1 MYIHENDQNKPQ
13 HSITRAKEAL
23 GTNLQVTRARVS
35 PGDSLTLSTSLI
47 EGQTSPPIILDP
59 ELAILIPP
67 LSVQELEG
75 LQRSLRTEGCRDPLV
90 VWKEHFILVDGYQRY
105 AICSS
110 YQIPYRVVELAFGDR
125 QEVKAWII
133 ANQLSK
139 RNLTPEA
146 VSYLRGTW
154 YELNKRAHGGARFS
168 SAHFEHLKTSEELA
182 KRFKTSSA
190 TIRRDA
196 QFAWAV
202 DRIAQAA
209 GDFAKIAILTRSKRL
224 SKKEVISLAHTAK
237 RNPQSVRDFF
247 QSSQQLQNLSPSY
260 FKPALHIQLKPGG
273 LVEVS
278 APEDA
283 KIDGRTGRVHK
294 VGEKT
299 AEVWLRDIQTMT
311 MQLHT
316 FKHSSLISIS
326 TDERPALVEINA
338 RINRLSDLAELDPFE
353 REILNLLERQVSYT
367 PTEIEYLKLIEEK
380 YSDS

>member
-1 MYIHENDQNKPQ
+1 M
-13 HSITRAKEAL
+13 
-23 GTNLQVTRARVS
+23 
-35 PGDSLTLSTSLI
+35 
-47 EGQTSPPIILDP
+47 
-59 ELAILIPP
+59 
-67 LSVQELEG
+67 
-75 LQRSLRTEGCRDPLV
+75 
-90 VWKEHFILVDGYQRY
+90 WKEHFILVDGYQRY

-110 YQIPYRVVELAFGDR
+110 YQILYRVVELPFGDR
-125 QEVKAWII
+125 SEVKAWII

-154 YELNKRAHGGARFS
+154 YELNKRSHGGARFS

-196 QFAWAV
+196 QFASSV
-202 DRIAQAA
+202 DAIAQAA
-209 GDFAKIAILTRSKRL
+209 GDSARTAILTRTKRL
-224 SKKEVISLAHTAK
+224 SKKEVISLAHTAQ
-237 RNPQSVRDFF
+237 RNPQAVRDFF
-247 QSSQQLQNLSPSY
+247 KSGQPEQNLSP
-260 FKPALHIQLKPGG
+260 FCVKPALHIQLKSGG

-278 APEDA
+278 APEDD

-294 VGEKT
+294 VSEKT

-316 FKHSSLISIS
+316 FKHSSLISIP

-338 RINRLSDLAELDPFE
+338 RINRLYDLAELDPFE

-367 PTEIEYLKLIEEK
+367 PTELEYLKLIEQK
-380 YSDS
+380 YSDSCKKTSFHRSEHELD

>member
-1 MYIHENDQNKPQ
+1 M
-13 HSITRAKEAL
+13 
-23 GTNLQVTRARVS
+23 
-35 PGDSLTLSTSLI
+35 I
-47 EGQTSPPIILDP
+47 EGPTSPPIILDP
-59 ELAILIPP
+59 EFAVLIPT

-75 LQRSLRTEGCRDPLV
+75 LEKSLCTEGCRDPLV

-110 YQIPYRVVELAFGDR
+110 YQIPYRVVELPFSDR

-133 ANQLSK
+133 ANQLSQ

-168 SAHFEHLKTSEELA
+168 SAHFEHLKTSEQLA
-182 KRFKTSSA
+182 KRFKMSSA

-196 QFAWAV
+196 QFASSV
-202 DRIAQAA
+202 DTIAEAA
-209 GDFAKIAILTRSKRL
+209 GDLARTAILTRSKKL

-237 RNPQSVRDFF
+237 RNPQAVRDFF
-247 QSSQQLQNLSPSY
+247 RSDQGQQNSSPSY
-260 FKPALHIQLKPGG
+260 FKPALHTRLKSGC

-278 APEDA
+278 APGDD
-283 KIDGRTGRVHK
+283 KINGRPGRVHK

-299 AEVWLRDIQTMT
+299 AEVWLRDISTMT

-316 FKHSSLISIS
+316 FKHSSLISIP
-326 TDERPALVEINA
+326 TDERPELLEITA
-338 RINRLSDLAELDPFE
+338 RINRLYDLAELDPFE
-353 REILNLLERQVSYT
+353 REILNLLQRQVSYT
-367 PTEIEYLKLIEEK
+367 PTELEYLKLIEQK
-380 YSDS
+380 YSDSCPERHNLITD